1 MAEKK
6 KRFRLFD
13 SQREG
18 KGVSKEEANLPP
30 NLKKFWIL
38 YRDNFFGRLV
48 SVNLM
53 MIIGNFPVIFLIMA
67 IAGVGQA
74 EYTSP
79 SDHLFSIFQG
89 VSSGTE
95 GISLSQLALLGMGG
109 LQIASHANTFWSY
122 LLWGLGALTIFT
134 WGLVSVG
141 VAYILRNIASG
152 RPVFLLSDFFDA
164 IRNNFKQAF
173 VFGIIDF
180 LIFCIIPYNI
190 YNMLRMGDGYLTS
203 VLFWSNIVLF
213 LAYLMM
219 RWYVYLQIVSF
230 DMKLFKM
237 IKNALYFI
245 LLGFKRNL
253 LALLGTALMVAV
265 CIFFLFSFGGRLI
278 VITLFIPGLMLFSN
292 SAFMHIFAAWHKID
306 EIMVIKAEDPEED
319 EEPIEE

>member
-1 MAEKK
+1 
-6 KRFRLFD
+6 
-13 SQREG
+13 
-18 KGVSKEEANLPP
+18 
-30 NLKKFWIL
+30 
-38 YRDNFFGRLV
+38 
-48 SVNLM
+48 M

-74 EYTSP
+74 EYSSP

-89 VSSGTE
+89 VSGGTAADV
-95 GISLSQLALLGMGG
+95 SLSQLALFGMGG
-109 LQIASHANTFWSY
+109 LHIASHANTFWSY

-141 VAYILRNIASG
+141 AAYVLRNIASG

-164 IRNNFKQAF
+164 IRDNFKQAF
-173 VFGIIDF
+173 VFGIVDF
-180 LIFCIIPYNI
+180 LIFFIVPSNV
-190 YNMLRMGDGYLTS
+190 YNMMRLGDGYLTS

-237 IKNALYFI
+237 VKNALYFI

-253 LALLGTALMVAV
+253 LALLGTALMIAV

-306 EIMVIKAEDPEED
+306 EIMVIKTDGSEED
-319 EEPIEE
+319 ETLIEE